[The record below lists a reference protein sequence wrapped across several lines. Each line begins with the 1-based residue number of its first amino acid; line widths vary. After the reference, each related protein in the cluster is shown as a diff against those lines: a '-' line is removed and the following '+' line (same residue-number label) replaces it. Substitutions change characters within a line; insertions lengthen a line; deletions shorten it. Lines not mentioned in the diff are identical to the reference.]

1 MSGTA
6 ITISGNSNASNLV
19 LGSANASINSTD
31 SVPADVAVTETT
43 QLEDVNWAL
52 TFQGYPEIQLTSL
65 TNVGLDLSGTS
76 LADVTFKGKDLDMA
90 GTHNSYAEIN
100 FISNY
105 LSGGNVS
112 WKDSSN
118 VEAVPYVWSS
128 IIANQVVGNKHVLVL
143 ESNPSWYT
151 EHVNGYVPG
160 VLQSLDKF
168 LTVIILSENN
178 TKLDWFNVL
187 HNYVGNTEKLNT
199 LFGFPVFASER
210 LNIDTSDE
218 RITFAKFS
226 KTNLYDKFVPTDVQ
240 DTAIANTIYYL
251 ENVLSMT
258 VTKTTTAT
266 DLSATNTSYY
276 LLKMV
281 ATEDGKLAT
290 NTEFTSAKDTSLVI
304 VDVSGIPDGS
314 YNHESYGNAFWSP
327 GIMKAQYLL
336 PYQNKP
342 DTVAGFAWLLNTTL
356 AEAANIG
363 IKDPVVQ
370 AGYRSVEVR
379 TIDQAIADNL
389 VLYKL
394 G

>member
-1 MSGTA
+1 MSGTT
-6 ITISGNSNASNLV
+6 ITIEGNSNASNLV
-19 LGSANASINSTD
+19 LGSANGSINSTEM
-31 SVPADVAVTETT
+31 PAMATETT
-43 QLEDVNWAL
+43 HLQDINWAL
-52 TFQGYPEIQLTSL
+52 TFQGYPEIQFTSL
-65 TNVGLDLSGTS
+65 NNLGLDLSGTS
-76 LADVTFKGKDLDMA
+76 LADTTFKGKDLD
-90 GTHNSYAEIN
+90 GSGSHTGYSEIN

-105 LSGGNVS
+105 LGGGNVS

-118 VEAVPYVWSS
+118 VEAVPYLWSNV
-128 IIANQVVGNKHVLVL
+128 IASQAFGNKHVLVL
-143 ESNPSWYT
+143 ESSPSWYT
-151 EHVNGYVPG
+151 NHVAPYVPG
-160 VLQSLDKF
+160 TVFESVEAF
-168 LTVIILSENN
+168 LSVVILSENN

-187 HNYVGNTEKLNT
+187 HNFVGNNT
-199 LFGFPVFASER
+199 NIATLLGYKYFAQDR
-210 LNIDTSDE
+210 VKIDTSDD
-218 RITFAKFS
+218 RITFSKFS

-290 NTEFTSAKDTSLVI
+290 NTEFTSAKDTSLAI

-379 TIDQAIADNL
+379 TIAQAIADND